1 MGKLLKCITNDGAAV
16 IIAADT
22 TDVVSRAENI
32 HKSSAVVT
40 AALGRLLTA
49 ASIMGSMIKNPNGS
63 VTLRVRGDGAVMGL
77 TVVSDSNGNVRGYP
91 VQNVVELP
99 LNPKGKLDVGGA
111 VGRGTLTVIRDDDK
125 KEPYI
130 GSVQLVS
137 GEIAEDITAYY
148 AISEQ
153 IPTVCSLGVL
163 VNPDLS
169 VRKAG
174 GFILQLLPGADD
186 NTITMVEN
194 AVKKLRS
201 MTQMLDD
208 SMSLM
213 QICKA
218 ALSGFEIEV
227 LEEKEVYYHCP
238 CSKDRVE
245 KALISCGREDLLDMA
260 KDEKTEMCCQF
271 CDKKYVFTSQ
281 DILKLAKK

>member
-63 VTLRVRGDGAVMGL
+63 VTLRVKGDGAVMGL

-218 ALSGFEIEV
+218 ALDGFEIEV

-260 KDEKTEMCCQF
+260 KDDKTEMCCQF

>member
-22 TDVVSRAENI
+22 TDIVSRAENI
-32 HKSSAVVT
+32 HKTSAVVT

-63 VTLRVRGDGAVMGL
+63 VTLRVKGDGPVMGL

-99 LNPKGKLDVGGA
+99 LNAKGKLDVGGA
-111 VGRGTLTVIRDDDK
+111 VGRGMLTVIRDDDK
-125 KEPYI
+125 KEPYV

-169 VRKAG
+169 VRRAG
-174 GFILQLLPGADD
+174 GFLLQLLPGADE

-201 MTQMLDD
+201 MTQMLED

-213 QICKA
+213 QICQA
-218 ALSGFEIEV
+218 ALDGFDIEV
-227 LEEKEVYYHCP
+227 LEEKEVYYQCP
-238 CSKDRVE
+238 CSRERVE
-245 KALISCGREDLLDMA
+245 KALISCGEEDLKEMA
-260 KDEKTEMCCQF
+260 KDEQTEMCCQF
-271 CDKKYVFTSQ
+271 CDKKYIFSSKE
-281 DILKLAKK
+281 ILKLVKK